1 QNAFATPTDLSRFA
15 GSYRDGARVVRVT
28 SEDGALVMRPGVR
41 HRASSQLVD
50 TGGGAFVALDDP
62 SYEVRFQMQDSQTRG
77 YSRYRNGWFF
87 GSVAVR
93 SDPLEAPEAKAKS
106 AKAAP

>member
-1 QNAFATPTDLSRFA
+1 
-15 GSYRDGARVVRVT
+15 VKVT

-50 TGGGAFVALDDP
+50 TGAGAFVALDDP
-62 SYEVRFQMQDSQTRG
+62 SFEVRFQVEGDQPRG

-93 SDPLEAPEAKAKS
+93 SEPRAPAKPPGGRK
-106 AKAAP
+106 